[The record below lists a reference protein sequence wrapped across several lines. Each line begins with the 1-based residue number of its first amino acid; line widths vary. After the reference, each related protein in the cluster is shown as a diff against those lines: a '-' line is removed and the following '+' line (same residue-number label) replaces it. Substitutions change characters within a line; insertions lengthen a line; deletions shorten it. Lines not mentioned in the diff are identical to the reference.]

1 MAKNVASKEQIF
13 NGKLLEVK
21 LMGYSDKV
29 ETVTELRKEESEPV
43 KKTEKPGAMDF
54 DFVSGIPKEGSIFSF
69 YRNNLKNDSNTV
81 AIC

>member
-1 MAKNVASKEQIF
+1 VAKNVASKEQIF

-21 LMGYSDKV
+21 LMGNSDKV

-43 KKTEKPGAMDF
+43 FVDL
-54 DFVSGIPKEGSIFSF
+54 DFVSGILKEGSIFSF